1 MEDIKI
7 NRLHVQ
13 VDALL
18 QLVATL
24 RGENGCPWDKQQT
37 PETVSIYLMEEVFE
51 LAEAIESAEADQI
64 LEELG
69 DVLFHIFFIARMF
82 QEQGEFDLAAVAE
95 KITRKMIRRHPH
107 VFGAEKV
114 NTSEEV
120 VQNWQKIKRAEKKSA
135 AKQSLLDSVPA
146 KLPALLRAY
155 RISDR
160 VAKTVFDD
168 TDIESNLK
176 NAQGALD
183 ELKSVLGNGDKNLAA
198 EQIGN
203 LLFAVVNL
211 ARIGKIHPETAL
223 ARSVK
228 RFEQRFKKMEELVSE
243 SRRELEEVSIE
254 EKKLIWEKIQK
265 SAG

>member
-1 MEDIKI
+1 
-7 NRLHVQ
+7 
-13 VDALL
+13 
-18 QLVATL
+18 VATL

-51 LAEAIESAEADQI
+51 LAEAIETAETAHI

-69 DVLFHIFFIARMF
+69 DVLFHIVFIARMF
-82 QEQGEFDLAAVAE
+82 QERGEFDLAAVAQA
-95 KITRKMIRRHPH
+95 ITRKMIRRHPH

-114 NTSEEV
+114 NSSEEV
-120 VQNWQKIKRAEKKSA
+120 VQNWQKIKRDEKRSA

-160 VAKTVFDD
+160 VAKAAFDD

-176 NAQGALD
+176 NARDALD
-183 ELKSVLGNGDKNLAA
+183 ELKGGMGSRDKNRAA
-198 EQIGN
+198 EQIGD

-211 ARIGKIHPETAL
+211 ARIGRIHPETAL
-223 ARSVK
+223 AGSVK
-228 RFEQRFKKMEELVSE
+228 RFEQRFKKMENLVSE
-243 SRRELEEVSIE
+243 SKRELEEVSIE

-265 SAG
+265 IAG

>member
-1 MEDIKI
+1 MEDTKI
-7 NRLHVQ
+7 TRLHQQ
-13 VDALL
+13 VDALS

-24 RGENGCPWDKQQT
+24 RGENGCPWDRQQT

-51 LAEAIESAEADQI
+51 LAEAIETADADQI

-82 QEQGEFDLAAVAE
+82 QERGEFDLAAVAQA
-95 KITRKMIRRHPH
+95 ITRKMIRRHPH

-120 VQNWQKIKRAEKKSA
+120 VQNWQKIKRDEKRSA

-160 VAKTVFDD
+160 VAKAAFDD
-168 TDIESNLK
+168 TDFENNLK
-176 NAQGALD
+176 NAQGVLD
-183 ELKSVLGNGDKNLAA
+183 ELKAVPGNRDKSLAA
-198 EQIGN
+198 EQIGD

-228 RFEQRFKKMEELVSE
+228 RFEQQFKEMEDLVSN
-243 SRRELEEVSIE
+243 SKREFEEVSIE